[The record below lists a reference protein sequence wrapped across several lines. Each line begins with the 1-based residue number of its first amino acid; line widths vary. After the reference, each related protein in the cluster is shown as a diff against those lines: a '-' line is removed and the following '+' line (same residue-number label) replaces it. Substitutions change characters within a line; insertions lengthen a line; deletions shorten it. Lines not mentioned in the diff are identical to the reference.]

1 MNGVIV
7 AGAGPTGLTAAL
19 SLARAGIKVT
29 VLERESELPRRPRA
43 CTFHPATLDLL
54 DGLGVAARLVA
65 AGRVV
70 DRVQWRDRSGL
81 VLAEMGMDRLDGLTR
96 HPFRVHADQASLTAL
111 LLEALRACPDAD
123 VRFGAQVDGVAEGG
137 TGIRVRVGHTW
148 TRARYLIAADG
159 AHSTVRGSLG
169 LPFPRSAYP
178 TQALR
183 VFIDS
188 PLDRMLPSLAPLT
201 YVRDVQQSC
210 TLLGLPDHWRIIFK
224 IPCDAHEPL
233 SPSNLSLLVRRA
245 LPGLGGPIRIT
256 GADRFGLSRGVLSSY
271 RCGRVLFVGDAAH
284 LTSTVGGL
292 NMNAGIHDA
301 AEVAKV
307 IAAVVGGHAPA
318 AALEAWAWRRRSVVL
333 QRVLPPRGTRLAGV
347 REHDTARLEEA
358 MAGLRAIA
366 GDPDAT
372 RAYLAQASLLDTV
385 PRAVPRGTVPRTVP
399 DPAGRS

>member
-7 AGAGPTGLTAAL
+7 VGAGPAGLTAAL
-19 SLARAGIKVT
+19 CLARAGIPVT
-29 VLERESELPRRPRA
+29 VLEREHELPRQARA

-54 DGLGVAARLVA
+54 DDLGVAARLVA

-70 DRVQWRDRSGL
+70 DRVQWRDRPGI
-81 VLAEMGMDRLDGLTR
+81 VLAEMGMNRLDGLTK
-96 HPFRVHADQASLTAL
+96 HPFRIHADQASLTRL
-111 LLEALRACPDAD
+111 LLAALSVYPDVD
-123 VRFGAQVDGVAEGG
+123 VRFGTHVDGVAEGG

-148 TRARYLIAADG
+148 TRARYMIAADG

-178 TQALR
+178 AQALR
-183 VFIDS
+183 VFTDS
-188 PLDRMLPSLAPLT
+188 PLDRLLPSLAPLT

-224 IPCDAHEPL
+224 IPADTHEPL
-233 SPSNLSLLVRRA
+233 SPSNLSLLVRKA
-245 LPGLGGPIRIT
+245 LPGAGEPIRIT
-256 GADRFGLSRGVLSSY
+256 GADRFGLSRGVLTSY

-301 AEVAKV
+301 AEAGQV
-307 IAAVVGGHAPA
+307 IAAVVGGYARP
-318 AALEAWAWRRRSVVL
+318 AALEAWAWRRRSVLL
-333 QRVLPPRGTRLAGV
+333 QRVIPRGETRLAGV
-347 REHDTARLEEA
+347 RERDSARLAAA

-372 RAYLAQASLLDTV
+372 RAYLAQASLLDT
-385 PRAVPRGTVPRTVP
+385 PSSASA
-399 DPAGRS
+399 DSAGRT